1 MPITPSGKNAAETTV
16 MNVALMHLS
25 KSPSAALALGLN
37 YQVEI
42 NYSGSNLVTTVGRT
56 LLWDPTTAMQVRDAQ
71 GVMGVQSPAMG
82 LIHEL
87 AHALFGYD
95 EPQAT
100 IFETKV
106 ALELG
111 EPVRATYDDA
121 FSYITVENPTQHTEN
136 GVWVIRDIF
145 GNIIKNA
152 KYDGGTTA
160 PKMGWAGTAGSG
172 GGSGSGGSG
181 GNSGGSAGP
190 NPSNSN
196 PNPKNP
202 RVDQILLPE

>member
-1 MPITPSGKNAAETTV
+1 MPITPSGKNTAETTV
-16 MNVALMHLS
+16 MNVALLHLS

-42 NYSGSNLVTTVGRT
+42 NYSGSNLVTTVGGT

-87 AHALFGYD
+87 AHALFGYN

-100 IFETKV
+100 AFETKV

-111 EPVRATYDDA
+111 EPIRATYNDA
-121 FSYITVENPTQHTEN
+121 LEYVTVENPTQHTEN
-136 GVWVIRDIF
+136 GEWVIRDIF
-145 GNIIKNA
+145 GNIIKGA
-152 KYDGGTTA
+152 KYDGSTTA
-160 PKMGWAGTAGSG
+160 PKMGWAGTAGSAG
-172 GGSGSGGSG
+172 GSGGSG
-181 GNSGGSAGP
+181 SSGGGGSAGP
-190 NPSNSN
+190 NPST
-196 PNPKNP
+196 PKNP
-202 RVDQILLPE
+202 HVTPILLPE